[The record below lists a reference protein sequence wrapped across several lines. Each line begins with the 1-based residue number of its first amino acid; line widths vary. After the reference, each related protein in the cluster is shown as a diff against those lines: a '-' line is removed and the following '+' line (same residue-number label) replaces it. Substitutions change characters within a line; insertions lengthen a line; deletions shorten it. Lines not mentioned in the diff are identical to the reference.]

1 VVLGIPAQP
10 AQPVQPVQQPLE
22 PLEDDLGM
30 VDNIFQ
36 VLNAPQQLL
45 LNMVEDVIVASSDSV
60 GAPEDIPP
68 KPQVELIPVAN
79 LQDVLV

>member
-1 VVLGIPAQP
+1 
-10 AQPVQPVQQPLE
+10 
-22 PLEDDLGM
+22 M

-45 LNMVEDVIVASSDSV
+45 LNMVEDVIVASSDSE